1 MDFIIYGVSKCSLVF
16 TWYYY
21 HYVKNVMCNPY
32 ASVSV
37 SLREMFIGIH
47 MVALSLDC
55 LMLSPS
61 LAAAIDGWSRCSP
74 VGVVL
79 IRAVLS
85 GSRAAV
91 VMTLVAWWLWRP
103 GLSGRGRMFELRRV
117 WSSVVWIYLWCRRFR
132 PCCGTQ
138 FRFRF
143 MFRRFWLRC
152 ETLCFTEVSAR

>member
-1 MDFIIYGVSKCSLVF
+1 MDSTKYGVSKCSLVF

-61 LAAAIDGWSRCSP
+61 LVVANDGWSRCSP
-74 VGVVL
+74 VDVVL
-79 IRAVLS
+79 IRSVLS
-85 GSRAAV
+85 GSRVAV
-91 VMTLVAWWLWRP
+91 VVTLVAWWLWRP

-117 WSSVVWIYLWCRRFR
+117 WSSVVWIYLWFRRFR
-132 PCCGTQ
+132 PWCRTQ
-138 FRFRF
+138 FRLRFR
-143 MFRRFWLRC
+143 FRRF
-152 ETLCFTEVSAR
+152 

>member
-1 MDFIIYGVSKCSLVF
+1 MVTVEKIHIFSKSLEF
-16 TWYYY
+16 QD
-21 HYVKNVMCNPY
+21 VMCNPY

-61 LAAAIDGWSRCSP
+61 LAVANDGWSRCSP

-79 IRAVLS
+79 IRSVLS
-85 GSRAAV
+85 GSRVAV
-91 VMTLVAWWLWRP
+91 VVILVAWWLWRP

-117 WSSVVWIYLWCRRFR
+117 WGSVVWLYFWFRRFR
-132 PCCGTQ
+132 PCCGT
-138 FRFRF
+138 
-143 MFRRFWLRC
+143 
-152 ETLCFTEVSAR
+152 

>member
-1 MDFIIYGVSKCSLVF
+1 
-16 TWYYY
+16 
-21 HYVKNVMCNPY
+21 
-32 ASVSV
+32 
-37 SLREMFIGIH
+37 MFIGIH

-103 GLSGRGRMFELRRV
+103 GLSVGCLNSDECGAR
-117 WSSVVWIYLWCRRFR
+117 WSGSIFGAGGSGLVAGPSSDSVSCSGGFDSVVRPFVSRR
-132 PCCGTQ
+132 
-138 FRFRF
+138 
-143 MFRRFWLRC
+143 
-152 ETLCFTEVSAR
+152 